1 VLSLKYSGL
10 IGRKNKSTM
19 GIKEEFVDLSI
30 THQLGDVSNRRLSQS
45 LEAKDYASNASS
57 KMSLMWDH
65 STASPH
71 GLNDWQ
77 PARETRAK
85 WWVKNQKHKNSEKIV
100 FALKALL
107 KADADFDFLVDM
119 QDHRTRNMILPD
131 GQVAPVFAFNRPI
144 SKNTGHILWP
154 LPKYHDL
161 DDPEFLGQLDPD
173 RVDWSAKKD
182 MAVWR
187 GIPGNRGSL
196 PGQARA
202 MRLLPLLRKFKS
214 GEFSAEETTAVLS
227 SMPRYRFLM
236 KWIDDPRFDVGYTD
250 ATGIVVADEPF
261 INPFGRPKI
270 PREAFQDYKYILVL
284 PGNDVGSS
292 FYWTMNSGSVGLVV
306 DCDFETFATHQF
318 KPWEHYVPIRRDQA
332 NVDRMMRWCANHQD
346 ECQAIAK
353 RAQEKCKFLAD
364 RDLRDQIGK
373 GVVGKVR
380 EELAQ
385 IKT

>member
-1 VLSLKYSGL
+1 
-10 IGRKNKSTM
+10 
-19 GIKEEFVDLSI
+19 
-30 THQLGDVSNRRLSQS
+30 
-45 LEAKDYASNASS
+45 
-57 KMSLMWDH
+57 
-65 STASPH
+65 
-71 GLNDWQ
+71 
-77 PARETRAK
+77 
-85 WWVKNQKHKNSEKIV
+85 
-100 FALKALL
+100 
-107 KADADFDFLVDM
+107 M